1 MNNVALKIGLCRDL
15 TGDGIAVIPAGVSL
29 IVSNGLGSGP
39 CHELALAIIRDCLVR
54 GEIGDALVFSR
65 MKRLKSRLLTFAEGV
80 EAGGC
85 FNGWSVKRKDI
96 LLTIGSMGRDSA
108 WIDGNSL
115 QYHESELTDEVRRE
129 LGFFGKDLIMLD
141 LEFPDFCLLSELRKM
156 AVKMKRRIL
165 VTSSFPIRTCGGN
178 LTLPAIEIAAQ
189 TACGRGVMELA
200 EAVACIQ
207 DYQTGSTDSDVVV
220 EVLKGQFFATR
231 SKVEQKNVRKKG
243 FITMARSLLNSF
255 V

>member
-15 TGDGIAVIPAGVSL
+15 TGDGVPIIPAGVSL
-29 IVSNGLGSGP
+29 IVSNGLGAEP

-54 GEIGDALVFSR
+54 GEIGNALVFSR

-96 LLTIGSMGRDSA
+96 LSTIGSMGRDSA

-115 QYHESELTDEVRRE
+115 QYHESELIDEVRRE
-129 LGFFGKDLIMLD
+129 LGFFGEDLIMLD
-141 LEFPDFCLLSELRKM
+141 LGFPDFGRLNDLRKI
-156 AVKMKRRIL
+156 ALKMKRRII
-165 VTSSFPIRTCGGN
+165 VTTSFPFRTGGGN
-178 LTLPAIEIAAQ
+178 LTLPVIEVAAQ
-189 TACGRGVMELA
+189 MACGRGIMELT

-207 DYQTGSTDSDVVV
+207 NYQTGSTDSDVVV
-220 EVLKGQFFATR
+220 EVLKGQFFAMR
-231 SKVEQKNVRKKG
+231 SKAEQENVGKQG
-243 FITMARSLLNSF
+243 FIAMARSLLNGF
-255 V
+255 A